1 MICHRQVRTRRDFV
15 NRNMQYLLPDLNS
28 IPKVASQFLTDFGH
42 RKIFAFEAAMG
53 TGKTTFIL
61 GLLRAMGIEHP
72 EGSPTYSLVNS
83 YESPMYG
90 KVYHFDLYRIEDEQE
105 AYDIGI
111 EEMLYGNTA
120 YCFIEWAGNVK
131 NLLPLNTV
139 VVNMSINEEGERLIG
154 VE

>member
-1 MICHRQVRTRRDFV
+1 
-15 NRNMQYLLPDLNS
+15 MQYIISDISN
-28 IPKVASQFLTDFGH
+28 IPAIASQFLTDFGH
-42 RKIFAFEAAMG
+42 KKIFAFEAEMG

-90 KVYHFDLYRIEDEQE
+90 KIYHFDLYRIEDEEE

-120 YCFIEWAGNVK
+120 YCFIEWAEKVQS
-131 NLLPLNTV
+131 LLPLNTV
-139 VVNMSINEEGERLIG
+139 IVKMNVNEDGERII
-154 VE
+154 EID

>member
-1 MICHRQVRTRRDFV
+1 MKYII
-15 NRNMQYLLPDLNS
+15 PDINS
-28 IPKVASQFLTDFGH
+28 IPSVAAQFLTDYSH
-42 RKIFAFEAAMG
+42 KKIFAFEAEMG

-90 KVYHFDLYRIEDEQE
+90 KIYHFDLYRIENEEE

-111 EEMLYGNTA
+111 EEMLYENTA
-120 YCFIEWAGNVK
+120 YCFIEWAENVR
-131 NLLPLNTV
+131 NLLPPNTV
-139 VVNMSINEEGERLIG
+139 TVKMSINEEGERI
-154 VE
+154 VDAD

>member
-1 MICHRQVRTRRDFV
+1 
-15 NRNMQYLLPDLNS
+15 MQYLLPDLNS

-42 RKIFAFEAAMG
+42 RKIFAFEAVMG

-90 KVYHFDLYRIEDEQE
+90 KVYHFDLYRIEDEEE
-105 AYDIGI
+105 AYAAPMHLHALRAPAKLRGR
-111 EEMLYGNTA
+111 
-120 YCFIEWAGNVK
+120 
-131 NLLPLNTV
+131 
-139 VVNMSINEEGERLIG
+139 RLILG
-154 VE
+154 GSSD